1 MYLLSSFTLVPHS
14 NISCENDKLELFDD
28 VFELDITLPV
38 RISRNN
44 VNMQIEHRKN
54 QHLQL
59 VNSCEQVTATKVR
72 VTESDRFYL
81 IDSDGYRELSAGTY
95 FLTRFSKI
103 VKYKSN
109 YPEKIYH
116 LPEVI
121 SKSRVAILRDA
132 LAYYK
137 VTIPF
142 DETLLRECP
151 LSSVAQT
158 YLETCRISKRINS
171 KALELIKAGIV

>member
-1 MYLLSSFTLVPHS
+1 MPPFTPSTQKCRPGFTLDGTLRNVIAFHFYFPALQGP
-14 NISCENDKLELFDD
+14 ETL
-28 VFELDITLPV
+28 VF
-38 RISRNN
+38 
-44 VNMQIEHRKN
+44 
-54 QHLQL
+54 
-59 VNSCEQVTATKVR
+59 AA
-72 VTESDRFYL
+72 FL
-81 IDSDGYRELSAGTY
+81 IGAKH
-95 FLTRFSKI
+95 KI